1 MVIIAVGGSDARL
14 QSQLGIEIPDAL
26 QIRIHNN
33 RDSVV
38 ANHHVRFPAIK
49 IPERQGTALLVELEE
64 ALDHLV
70 GTFGLR
76 VREERM
82 GSAEGVP
89 EGEGRVIRPALC
101 LMNLAVGSHVRT
113 IDVAIDS
120 RGEHG
125 VIQCRVENRL
135 VVGRA
140 AFYLNLAQLG
150 VPVGDSLGV
159 VVVEVILRSLR
170 LEIQGCALH
179 ADAGQGGGYENLLVF
194 LRIEVEAGDVG
205 RANLALFL
213 RRYVSLINLVIVE
226 RAGEAG
232 LEIDVL
238 LRRPALG
245 DAIATDGAGI
255 DYLDVGIEREVP
267 VHRLL

>member
-1 MVIIAVGGSDARL
+1 MVIVAVGGSDAGLKRKL
-14 QSQLGIEIPDAL
+14 RVEVPDAL
-26 QIRIHNN
+26 QVSIHDD
-33 RDSVV
+33 RDGVV
-38 ANHHVRFPAIK
+38 ANHHVCLPAIK
-49 IPERQGTALLVELEE
+49 VPERQGTALLVELEE

-82 GSAEGVP
+82 GSAESVP
-89 EGEGRVIRPALC
+89 QGEGRVIRPALR
-101 LMNLAVGSHVRT
+101 LVNLAVGSHVRT

-125 VIQCRVENRL
+125 VIQRGVEDRL

-140 AFYLNLAQLG
+140 AFYLNLAKLG

-159 VVVEVILRSLR
+159 VVVEVILRSFR

-205 RANLALFL
+205 RANLALLF

-255 DYLDVGIEREVP
+255 DYLDVGVEREVP